1 MNKNIK
7 NIISKSAAA
16 MALAAMLV
24 TGEAGYCNA
33 KDFGITRAEIITVKA
48 AESFDYVVSNVN
60 EYVNVR
66 AEASTS
72 SAIIGKLK
80 KNSYGKILSRGEK
93 WTKIESG
100 EVVGYV
106 SNKYLLFDEDA
117 IAKLTS
123 LKKYKAIVNASK
135 VNVRKG
141 TGTDTE
147 KVGTV
152 DKGTRFNLIAS
163 KSTDEWICVRGKVN
177 GKTVTAYI
185 YAKYVDKVID
195 LAVAEA
201 VGTGNTENAAVTGE
215 KVTDA
220 KESTETTKTE
230 EETKTETKEET
241 KAETKEETK
250 TETKEETKAE
260 TKTETKAEG
269 KKDDGVP
276 ERTTRAAVTLS
287 DEDIIKLATIVYME
301 SNCESYEGQLAVAN
315 VVINRLVSGIWGDTL
330 DDVLYAP
337 NQFAGAKTNIPKY
350 KNKINESNIKAAK
363 EAAAGNNNIGD
374 YMYFRTVRGANLA
387 SYKKYYILGNH
398 VFH

>member
-16 MALAAMLV
+16 VALAAMLV

-141 TGTDTE
+141 MGTDTE

-163 KSTDEWICVRGKVN
+163 KSTEEWICVRGKVN

-185 YAKYVDKVID
+185 YAKYVDKVIE

-220 KESTETTKTE
+220 QESTETTKTE
-230 EETKTETKEET
+230 EETKTG
-241 KAETKEETK
+241 EETK
-250 TETKEETKAE
+250 TETKEETKTE
-260 TKTETKAEG
+260 TKTEE
-269 KKDDGVP
+269 KKDDSVP

-301 SNCESYEGQLAVAN
+301 SNSESYEGQLAVAN

>member
-16 MALAAMLV
+16 VALAAMLV

-80 KNSYGKILSRGEK
+80 KNSYGKILLRGEK

-123 LKKYKAIVNASK
+123 LKKYKAVVNASK

-163 KSTDEWICVRGKVN
+163 KSTEEWICVRGKVN

-230 EETKTETKEET
+230 EETKTG
-241 KAETKEETK
+241 EETK
-250 TETKEETKAE
+250 TETKAE

>member
-16 MALAAMLV
+16 VALAAMLV
-24 TGEAGYCNA
+24 TGEAGCCNA
-33 KDFGITRAEIITVKA
+33 KDFGITSAEIITVKA

-117 IAKLTS
+117 IAKITS

-141 TGTDTE
+141 KGTDTE

-201 VGTGNTENAAVTGE
+201 VGTGNTENAEVTGE
-215 KVTDA
+215 KVTEA
-220 KESTETTKTE
+220 EESTETTKTE
-230 EETKTETKEET
+230 EKTKTEEETKTEIKEET
-241 KAETKEETK
+241 KA
-250 TETKEETKAE
+250 
-260 TKTETKAEG
+260 ETKAEG
-269 KKDDGVP
+269 KKDDSVP

-374 YMYFRTVRGANLA
+374 YMYFRTVSGANLA

>member
-16 MALAAMLV
+16 VALAAMLV

-141 TGTDTE
+141 MGTDTE

-177 GKTVTAYI
+177 GKKVTAYI
-185 YAKYVDKVID
+185 YAKYVDKVIE

-230 EETKTETKEET
+230 EETKTGEET
-241 KAETKEETK
+241 KTETK

-260 TKTETKAEG
+260 E
-269 KKDDGVP
+269 KKDDSVP

-301 SNCESYEGQLAVAN
+301 SNSESYEGQLAVAN

>member
-16 MALAAMLV
+16 VALAAMLV

-141 TGTDTE
+141 MGTDTE

-163 KSTDEWICVRGKVN
+163 KSTEEWICVRGKVN

-185 YAKYVDKVID
+185 YAKYVDKVIE

-215 KVTDA
+215 KVPDA
-220 KESTETTKTE
+220 QESTETTKTE
-230 EETKTETKEET
+230 EETKTG
-241 KAETKEETK
+241 EETK
-250 TETKEETKAE
+250 TETKEETKTE
-260 TKTETKAEG
+260 TKTEE
-269 KKDDGVP
+269 KKDDSVP

-301 SNCESYEGQLAVAN
+301 SNSESYEGQLAVAN

>member
-1 MNKNIK
+1 
-7 NIISKSAAA
+7 
-16 MALAAMLV
+16 MLV

-48 AESFDYVVSNVN
+48 AESFDYVVSIVN

-152 DKGTRFNLIAS
+152 DKGSRFNLIAS
-163 KSTDEWICVRGKVN
+163 KSTEEWICVRGKVN

-185 YAKYVDKVID
+185 YAKYVDKVIE

-215 KVTDA
+215 KVTVA
-220 KESTETTKTE
+220 EESTETTKTE
-230 EETKTETKEET
+230 EETKTETK
-241 KAETKEETK
+241 AETKEETK
-250 TETKEETKAE
+250 TETKEE